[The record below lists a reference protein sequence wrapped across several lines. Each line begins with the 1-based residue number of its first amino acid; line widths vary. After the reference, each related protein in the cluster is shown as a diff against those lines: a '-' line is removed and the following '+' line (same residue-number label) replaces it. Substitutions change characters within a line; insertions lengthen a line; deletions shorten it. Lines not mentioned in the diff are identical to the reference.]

1 MTIVFIGLGLIG
13 GSFAIDLRALPGAET
28 FLGVDT
34 DPAHARRAREL
45 GLVDEIVE
53 LEEAMSRADT
63 VILAIP
69 VDAIAKLLPRLLD
82 RVRPNQTILDLGS
95 TKRAVTE
102 AVSGHPH
109 RDRYVAAH
117 PMAGTENC
125 GPDAALPGLFKGK
138 VVLLCDL
145 DQSAPDACR
154 TALEIF
160 HAVGLKFEFMTP
172 AQHDRHAAFVSHLSH
187 VVAYALSLAVQS
199 EEKAGY
205 AVPRLAGGGF
215 ASTVRLAKSNPEMWT
230 PIFVQNADEVLP
242 AIDAFLAEMQTFR
255 DALAAHDAPRL
266 DTLIRNA
273 NHIKELLR

>member
-13 GSFAIDLRALPGAET
+13 GSFAIDLRALPDAGT

-34 DPAHARRAREL
+34 DPTHAKRAREL
-45 GLVDEIVE
+45 GLVDEIVG
-53 LEEAMSRADT
+53 LDEAMERADT

-69 VDAIAKLLPRLLD
+69 VDAIANLLPQLLD
-82 RVRPNQTILDLGS
+82 RVRPDQTVIDLGS
-95 TKRAVTE
+95 TKRAVAE
-102 AVSGHPH
+102 AAAGHPH

-154 TALEIF
+154 KALEIF

-172 AQHDRHAAFVSHLSH
+172 EQHDRHAADRGHRGRHH
-187 VVAYALSLAVQS
+187 VQTGRRGV
-199 EEKAGY
+199 
-205 AVPRLAGGGF
+205 RLRVHVRVEQGAGG
-215 ASTVRLAKSNPEMWT
+215 
-230 PIFVQNADEVLP
+230 
-242 AIDAFLAEMQTFR
+242 
-255 DALAAHDAPRL
+255 
-266 DTLIRNA
+266 
-273 NHIKELLR
+273 